1 MCYKANKPTSKTLK
15 MKETTTV
22 RLNTIVGKSFN
33 YKNEDLFF
41 ENFKELSSGKIC
53 IITHLKTFNFLESE
67 IPMFLDEL
75 KEIKNPEFR
84 ENAIVSQNTKAL
96 AGYTPSAENADMKA
110 TLMHLL
116 AKVKVDPAAIPQAK
130 AACEIVN
137 SIVNVQKTEL
147 DMIKMITKSQDK

>member
-1 MCYKANKPTSKTLK
+1 MKNTTANILDKII
-15 MKETTTV
+15 E
-22 RLNTIVGKSFN
+22 KSFN

-41 ENFKELSSGKIC
+41 ESYKGLSSGKIC

-67 IPMFLDEL
+67 IPAFIEEL
-75 KEIKNPEFR
+75 KEINNPDFR

-96 AGYTPSAENADMKA
+96 AGYTPSAENVDMKA